1 MKPEKPNIYT
11 AEFRASA
18 VKLANESD
26 KPITQ
31 VAKDLGINV
40 NTLHTWIGK
49 YSRPKENDKTVRTD
63 EHLYGERKRLKKE
76 VARLTE
82 ERDLLKK
89 AAAYPSTSSGQALP
103 RNNGEVRL
111 DQTACDGICGGL
123 DVSFHAGIAK
133 RLL

>member
-1 MKPEKPNIYT
+1 MPFLNKIMTDQTIMIFKKCAFDQKGGVLIRAKVSIYT
-11 AEFRASA
+11 AEYRASA

-40 NTLHTWIGK
+40 NTLHTWISK
-49 YSRPKENDKTVRTD
+49 YSRPKENDKTARTD
-63 EHLYGERKRLKKE
+63 EPLYDELKRLKKE

-89 AAAYPSTSSGQALP
+89 AAAYFAMEQ
-103 RNNGEVRL
+103 R
-111 DQTACDGICGGL
+111 
-123 DVSFHAGIAK
+123 
-133 RLL
+133 

>member
-49 YSRPKENDKTVRTD
+49 YSRPKENDKTVRSD
-63 EHLYGERKRLKKE
+63 KHLYDELKRLKKE

-82 ERDLLKK
+82 ERYLLIKT
-89 AAAYPSTSSGQALP
+89 AAYFAKLLFKNPNRSNRRDRRGGGPVASGTSVVLA
-103 RNNGEVRL
+103 
-111 DQTACDGICGGL
+111 
-123 DVSFHAGIAK
+123 
-133 RLL
+133 

>member
-40 NTLHTWIGK
+40 NTLHTWISK
-49 YSRPKENDKTVRTD
+49 YSRPKENNKTVRTD
-63 EHLYGERKRLKKE
+63 EHLYDELKRLKKE

-89 AAAYPSTSSGQALP
+89 AAAY
-103 RNNGEVRL
+103 
-111 DQTACDGICGGL
+111 
-123 DVSFHAGIAK
+123 FAK
-133 RLL
+133 EQR

>member
-1 MKPEKPNIYT
+1 MNPDKPKTYT

-26 KPITQ
+26 QAIAQT
-31 VAKDLGINV
+31 AKDLGVNV

-49 YSRPKENDKTVRTD
+49 YSRPQSINKTVRTD
-63 EHLYGERKRLKKE
+63 EHLYDALKRLKQE

-103 RNNGEVRL
+103 GNTGEVRL
-111 DQTACDGICGGL
+111 DQTP
-123 DVSFHAGIAK
+123 
-133 RLL
+133 